1 MAESGNLTYY
11 QRKRDVILN
20 RAKNYHENDQERLR
34 EQAKKRNKD
43 IKKIIARQES
53 LNTIVNKIV
62 FLNCDVSACSI
73 Y

>member
-1 MAESGNLTYY
+1 MAESANLTYY

-43 IKKIIARQES
+43 IKKNYRKTRKPQYNSE
-53 LNTIVNKIV
+53 
-62 FLNCDVSACSI
+62 
-73 Y
+73 